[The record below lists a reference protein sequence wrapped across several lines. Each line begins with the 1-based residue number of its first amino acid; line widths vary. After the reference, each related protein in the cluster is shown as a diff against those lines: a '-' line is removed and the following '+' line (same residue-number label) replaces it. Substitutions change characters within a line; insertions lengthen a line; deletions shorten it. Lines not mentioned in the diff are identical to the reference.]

1 MAREVDYI
9 EIVARAN
16 GQQELRQVGG
26 IIDELMRRAQEA
38 GIGVDDL
45 TEQLRNLNEE
55 AGHTNNYDNVIS
67 KFKQIASIAAIGMGI
82 KKSINVFT
90 AFDDVARRV
99 QGTTGASAET
109 MELLRYQAKELGRTT
124 SWSASEAAEAQFE
137 FAKAGFSTNEI
148 IAATSGILDT
158 ATASQMGL
166 AEATELTA
174 GALRMFG
181 LDASKSTQVGDMLTK
196 TASSTT
202 TDVQDLAEALKYSG
216 NGARQFGL
224 NLQQTLGIL
233 GKLGDKMLKG
243 SEAGTGL
250 QAVFASLLNK
260 QKANML
266 IDIGIQLTEDGSY
279 RNILDIIDD
288 IREKTAGMEEAEGN
302 PLIQSVFGDQGSR
315 VMNNILSMQKDEIR
329 NLIGEIENSS
339 GFSKDLATT
348 LNAGLG
354 GSFRNLTS
362 ATEGLAIA
370 FGEYL
375 EPSIITLLN
384 GVTQIVTAGTGFVE
398 WLNSGSYLA
407 TGLTTVVLGLTAGFV
422 AYKGAI
428 MATTIWNNIFSNS
441 EIIKKNVMF
450 AGQVLTKSY
459 AIVMGL
465 LKGQTMATTL
475 ATLGLSTA
483 TTILLSPI
491 GLIVG
496 AVVALGAGFIY
507 LYNKSTTFRNSIDF
521 LVDKLKGLWEWIKKF
536 TLIGMIIEGVKN
548 VGSWIADKVGF
559 DLETIVKAGTTGE
572 TNQEKKDQIQ
582 EIKNQIASGSGT
594 YSPEISTGPGLNT
607 DYLLSGS
614 GKEQQVKH
622 NGYYLKGTKNSGT
635 NGNVYNNSSNSSN
648 SNSVYTSMP
657 VEKTIEEKM
666 LDTLLAI
673 KNLLSFKGEKSNN
686 TATNN
691 SQIVININ
699 KGDNISDIISQVV
712 EDLTVILGNI

>member
-288 IREKTAGMEEAEGN
+288 IREKTAGMEEAERN

>member
-38 GIGVDDL
+38 GVSVDDL

-166 AEATELTA
+166 AEATEITA

-196 TASSTT
+196 TASATT
-202 TDVQDLAEALKYSG
+202 TDVRDLAESLKYSG

-224 NLQQTLGIL
+224 SLEQTLGIL
-233 GKLGDKMLKG
+233 GQLGNLSLKG
-243 SEAGTGL
+243 SQAGNAL
-250 QAVFASLLNK
+250 QAVFSTLQNK
-260 QKANML
+260 QKQQML
-266 IDIGIQLTEDGSY
+266 LNIGVQLTEDGSY
-279 RNILDIIDD
+279 RNVLDIIED
-288 IREKTAGMEEAEGN
+288 IKEKTKGMAKAQRESF
-302 PLIQSVFGDQGSR
+302 ISQVFQEQGSQA
-315 VMNNILSMQKDEIR
+315 MNRLLATPKEELDK
-329 NLIGEIENSS
+329 LINEVKNSS
-339 GFSKDLATT
+339 GFSQELANT

-375 EPSIITLLN
+375 EPTVITLID
-384 GVTQIVTAGTGFVE
+384 GVTQLVTAGTGFVE

-594 YSPEISTGPGLNT
+594 YSPEISTGPGINT

-614 GKEQQVKH
+614 GKVKH
-622 NGYYLKGTKNSGT
+622 NGYYLKGTKNT
-635 NGNVYNNSSNSSN
+635 GNTGSYNSNFNSSNGIYTQSNTKPFEERILEVLLSIKNILSSN
-648 SNSVYTSMP
+648 R
-657 VEKTIEEKM
+657 EKV
-666 LDTLLAI
+666 
-673 KNLLSFKGEKSNN
+673 KNEAS
-686 TATNN
+686 TN

>member
-67 KFKQIASIAAIGMGI
+67 KFKQIVSIAAIGMGI

-288 IREKTAGMEEAEGN
+288 IREKTAGMEEAERN

-572 TNQEKKDQIQ
+572 TNQEKK
-582 EIKNQIASGSGT
+582 
-594 YSPEISTGPGLNT
+594 EISTSP
-607 DYLLSGS
+607 
-614 GKEQQVKH
+614 
-622 NGYYLKGTKNSGT
+622 NG
-635 NGNVYNNSSNSSN
+635 
-648 SNSVYTSMP
+648 
-657 VEKTIEEKM
+657 I
-666 LDTLLAI
+666 I
-673 KNLLSFKGEKSNN
+673 KRDGWR
-686 TATNN
+686 
-691 SQIVININ
+691 
-699 KGDNISDIISQVV
+699 DH
-712 EDLTVILGNI
+712 

>member
-38 GIGVDDL
+38 GVSVDDL

-158 ATASQMGL
+158 ATASQMEL
-166 AEATELTA
+166 AEATEITA

-196 TASSTT
+196 TASATT
-202 TDVQDLAEALKYSG
+202 TDVRDLAESLKYSG

-224 NLQQTLGIL
+224 SLEQTLGIL
-233 GKLGDKMLKG
+233 GQLGNLSLKG
-243 SEAGTGL
+243 SQAGTAL
-250 QAVFASLLNK
+250 QAVFSTLQNK
-260 QKANML
+260 QKQQML
-266 IDIGIQLTEDGSY
+266 LNIGVQLTEDGSY
-279 RNILDIIDD
+279 RNVLDIIED
-288 IREKTAGMEEAEGN
+288 IKEKTKGMAKAQRESF
-302 PLIQSVFGDQGSR
+302 ISQVFQEQGSQA
-315 VMNNILSMQKDEIR
+315 MNRLLATPKEELDK
-329 NLIGEIENSS
+329 LINEVKNSS
-339 GFSKDLATT
+339 GFSQELANT

-375 EPSIITLLN
+375 EPTVITLID
-384 GVTQIVTAGTGFVE
+384 GVTQLVTAGTGVIE

-407 TGLTTVVLGLTAGFV
+407 DTLTFAIFGLTSGYM
-422 AYKGAI
+422 AYKG
-428 MATTIWNNIFSNS
+428 
-441 EIIKKNVMF
+441 
-450 AGQVLTKSY
+450 VL
-459 AIVMGL
+459 I
-465 LKGQTMATTL
+465 ATTL
-475 ATLGLSTA
+475 WEKALAAASAIKTGAIWASNAAMGAANFITALLTGNMTLATISTWGLNTA
-483 TTILLSPI
+483 LAVLTSPVA
-491 GLIVG
+491 LIVG
-496 AVVALGAGFIY
+496 AIVGLGVGFAV
-507 LYNKSTTFRNSIDF
+507 LYKRSERFRNAVNPLINI
-521 LVDKLKGLWEWIKKF
+521 LKELWGWIKKF
-536 TLIGMIIEGVKN
+536 SFVEGIIDFGKNVYNKAKDFVTAGTQGKTNEETEKEIQDRVNQVKN
-548 VGSWIADKVGF
+548 NPNQASNEVS
-559 DLETIVKAGTTGE
+559 AGTG
-572 TNQEKKDQIQ
+572 Q
-582 EIKNQIASGSGT
+582 GV
-594 YSPEISTGPGLNT
+594 NT

-614 GKEQQVKH
+614 GTGNGKIKH

-635 NGNVYNNSSNSSN
+635 NGSVYNNSSSSSN
-648 SNSVYTSMP
+648 SNNVYTSAP

>member
-38 GIGVDDL
+38 GVSVDDL

-158 ATASQMGL
+158 ATASQMEL
-166 AEATELTA
+166 AEATEITA

-196 TASSTT
+196 TASATT
-202 TDVQDLAEALKYSG
+202 TDVRDLAESLKYSG

-224 NLQQTLGIL
+224 SLEQTLGIL
-233 GKLGDKMLKG
+233 GQLGNLSLKG
-243 SEAGTGL
+243 SQAGTAL
-250 QAVFASLLNK
+250 QAVFSTLQNK
-260 QKANML
+260 QKQQML
-266 IDIGIQLTEDGSY
+266 LNIGVQLTEDGSY
-279 RNILDIIDD
+279 RNVLDIIED
-288 IREKTAGMEEAEGN
+288 IKEKTKGMAKAQRESF
-302 PLIQSVFGDQGSR
+302 ISQVFQEQGSQA
-315 VMNNILSMQKDEIR
+315 MNRLLATPKEELDK
-329 NLIGEIENSS
+329 LINEVKNSS
-339 GFSKDLATT
+339 GFSQELANT

-375 EPSIITLLN
+375 EPTVITLID
-384 GVTQIVTAGTGFVE
+384 GVTQLVTAGTGVIE

-407 TGLTTVVLGLTAGFV
+407 DTLTFAIFGLTSGYM
-422 AYKGAI
+422 AYKG
-428 MATTIWNNIFSNS
+428 
-441 EIIKKNVMF
+441 
-450 AGQVLTKSY
+450 VL
-459 AIVMGL
+459 I
-465 LKGQTMATTL
+465 ATTL
-475 ATLGLSTA
+475 WEKALAAASAIKTGAIWASNAAMGAANFITALLTGNMTLATISTWGLNTA
-483 TTILLSPI
+483 LAVLTSPVA
-491 GLIVG
+491 LIVG
-496 AVVALGAGFIY
+496 AIVGLGVGFAV
-507 LYNKSTTFRNSIDF
+507 LYKRSERFRNAVNP
-521 LVDKLKGLWEWIKKF
+521 L
-536 TLIGMIIEGVKN
+536 
-548 VGSWIADKVGF
+548 
-559 DLETIVKAGTTGE
+559 
-572 TNQEKKDQIQ
+572 
-582 EIKNQIASGSGT
+582 
-594 YSPEISTGPGLNT
+594 
-607 DYLLSGS
+607 
-614 GKEQQVKH
+614 
-622 NGYYLKGTKNSGT
+622 
-635 NGNVYNNSSNSSN
+635 
-648 SNSVYTSMP
+648 
-657 VEKTIEEKM
+657 
-666 LDTLLAI
+666 
-673 KNLLSFKGEKSNN
+673 
-686 TATNN
+686 
-691 SQIVININ
+691 INIL
-699 KGDNISDIISQVV
+699 KELWG
-712 EDLTVILGNI
+712 

>member
-9 EIVARAN
+9 EIVAQAS
-16 GQQELRQVGG
+16 GQQELQKVGG
-26 IIDELMRRAQEA
+26 IVDELMKRAKNA
-38 GIGVDDL
+38 GVSVDDL
-45 TEQLRNLNEE
+45 ADSLKGLEKKAENTQP
-55 AGHTNNYDNVIS
+55 YDDLIG
-67 KFKQIASIAAIGMGI
+67 KMKQIAGITAIGMGI
-82 KKSINVFT
+82 KKSINIF
-90 AFDDVARRV
+90 ASFDDVARRV
-99 QGTTGASAET
+99 QGTTGATAET
-109 MELLRYQAKELGRTT
+109 MELLRFQAKELGRTT

-148 IAATSGILDT
+148 IAATGGILNT
-158 ATASQMGL
+158 ATAAQMGL

-202 TDVQDLAEALKYSG
+202 TDVRDLAEALKYSG

-233 GKLGDKMLKG
+233 GKLGDRMLKG

-250 QAVFASLLNK
+250 QAVFASLLNNK
-260 QKANML
+260 KASML
-266 IDIGIQLTEDGSY
+266 IDIGVQLTEDGSY

-288 IREKTAGMEEAEGN
+288 IKEKTAGMSEAEKGSF
-302 PLIQSVFGDQGSR
+302 IQSVFGDQGSR
-315 VMNNILSMQKDEIR
+315 VMNNILALQKDEIR
-329 NLIGEIENSS
+329 SLIAEIENSS
-339 GFSKDLATT
+339 GFSQELANT

-362 ATEGLAIA
+362 ATEGLTIA

-375 EPSIITLLN
+375 EPTVITLID
-384 GVTQIVTAGTGFVE
+384 GVTQLVTAGTGFIE

-407 TGLTTVVLGLTAGFV
+407 TGLTTVVLGLTAGYV
-422 AYKGAI
+422 AYKGVLI
-428 MATTIWNNIFSNS
+428 GTTIWTNALTTA
-441 EIIKKNVMF
+441 ETIKNGVMF

-465 LKGQTMATTL
+465 LKGQTIATTL
-475 ATLGLSTA
+475 ATVGLGTA
-483 TTILLSPI
+483 TTFLLSPI
-491 GLIVG
+491 ALIVG

-521 LVDKLKGLWEWIKKF
+521 LVGKLKVLWEWIQKF
-536 TLIGMIIEGVKN
+536 SFVGVMIKGVKD
-548 VGSWIADKVGF
+548 GISWLADKLGF
-559 DLETIVKAGTTGE
+559 DLEATVNAGATGE
-572 TNQEKKDQIQ
+572 TNQEKKDK
-582 EIKNQIASGSGT
+582 IKDIETQVASGSGT

-614 GKEQQVKH
+614 GKEQQIKH
-622 NGYYLKGTKNSGT
+622 NGYYLKGTKNTGNSGSIY
-635 NGNVYNNSSNSSN
+635 NNNSSSSN
-648 SNSVYTSMP
+648 SNSIYASAP

-699 KGDNISDIISQVV
+699 KGDSVEDIISQVV
-712 EDLTVILGNI
+712 EDLTIALGNI

>member
-16 GQQELRQVGG
+16 GQQELHQVGG

-38 GIGVDDL
+38 GVSVDDL

-166 AEATELTA
+166 AEATEITA

-196 TASSTT
+196 TASATT
-202 TDVQDLAEALKYSG
+202 TDVRDLAESLKYSG

-224 NLQQTLGIL
+224 SLEQTLGIL
-233 GKLGDKMLKG
+233 GQLGNLSLKG
-243 SEAGTGL
+243 SQAGTAL
-250 QAVFASLLNK
+250 QAVFSTLQNK
-260 QKANML
+260 QKQQML
-266 IDIGIQLTEDGSY
+266 LNIGVQLTEDGSY
-279 RNILDIIDD
+279 RNVLDIIED
-288 IREKTAGMEEAEGN
+288 IKEKTKGMAKAQRESF
-302 PLIQSVFGDQGSR
+302 ISQVFQEQGSQA
-315 VMNNILSMQKDEIR
+315 MNRLLATPKEELDK
-329 NLIGEIENSS
+329 LINEVKNSS
-339 GFSKDLATT
+339 GFSQELANT

-375 EPSIITLLN
+375 EPTVITLID
-384 GVTQIVTAGTGFVE
+384 GVTQLVTAGTGVIE

-407 TGLTTVVLGLTAGFV
+407 DTLTFAIFGLTSGYM
-422 AYKGAI
+422 AYKG
-428 MATTIWNNIFSNS
+428 
-441 EIIKKNVMF
+441 
-450 AGQVLTKSY
+450 VL
-459 AIVMGL
+459 I
-465 LKGQTMATTL
+465 ATTL
-475 ATLGLSTA
+475 WEKALAAASAIKTGAIWASNAAMGAANFITALLTGNMTLATISTWGLNTA
-483 TTILLSPI
+483 LAVLTSPVA
-491 GLIVG
+491 LIVG
-496 AVVALGAGFIY
+496 AIVGLGVGFAV
-507 LYNKSTTFRNSIDF
+507 LYKRSERFRNAVNPLINILKELWGWIQKFNFVGVMINGVKEGISW
-521 LVDKLKGLWEWIKKF
+521 LADKL
-536 TLIGMIIEGVKN
+536 
-548 VGSWIADKVGF
+548 GF
-559 DLETIVKAGTTGE
+559 DLEATVNAGATGE
-572 TNQEKKDQIQ
+572 TNQENKAKIQ
-582 EIKNQIASGSGT
+582 NIENQIASGSGT

-622 NGYYLKGTKNSGT
+622 NGYYLKSTKNSGT
-635 NGNVYNNSSNSSN
+635 NGSVYNNSSN
-648 SNSVYTSMP
+648 SNSVYTSIP

-666 LDTLLAI
+666 LDALLSIKYLLSSNREKI
-673 KNLLSFKGEKSNN
+673 KNEAS
-686 TATNN
+686 TN

-699 KGDNISDIISQVV
+699 KGDNINDIISQVV

>member
-67 KFKQIASIAAIGMGI
+67 KFKQIVSIAAIGMGI

-288 IREKTAGMEEAEGN
+288 IREKTAGMEEAERN

-441 EIIKKNVMF
+441 EIIKKNVIF

>member
-148 IAATSGILDT
+148 IAATPGILDT
-158 ATASQMGL
+158 ATAAQMGL
-166 AEATELTA
+166 AEATEITA

-202 TDVQDLAEALKYSG
+202 TDVRDLAESLKYSG
-216 NGARQFGL
+216 NGAKQFGL
-224 NLQQTLGIL
+224 SLEQTLGIL
-233 GKLGDKMLKG
+233 GQLGNLSLKG
-243 SEAGTGL
+243 SQAGTAL
-250 QAVFASLLNK
+250 QAVFSTLQNSKK
-260 QKANML
+260 QEML
-266 IDIGIQLTEDGSY
+266 MNIGVQLTEDGSY
-279 RNILDIIDD
+279 RNILDIIED
-288 IREKTAGMEEAEGN
+288 IKDKTKGMEKAQRESF
-302 PLIQSVFGDQGSR
+302 ISQVFQEQGSQA
-315 VMNNILSMQKDEIR
+315 MNRLLATPKEELDK
-329 NLIGEIENSS
+329 LINEVKNSS
-339 GFSKDLATT
+339 GFSQELANT

-375 EPSIITLLN
+375 EPTVITLID
-384 GVTQIVTAGTGFVE
+384 GVTQLVTAGTGAIE

-407 TGLTTVVLGLTAGFV
+407 DTLTFAIFGLTSGYM
-422 AYKGAI
+422 AYKG
-428 MATTIWNNIFSNS
+428 
-441 EIIKKNVMF
+441 
-450 AGQVLTKSY
+450 VL
-459 AIVMGL
+459 I
-465 LKGQTMATTL
+465 ATTL
-475 ATLGLSTA
+475 WEKALATASAIKTGAIWASNAAMGVANFVTALLTGNMTLATIGTWGLNTA
-483 TTILLSPI
+483 LAVLASPVA
-491 GLIVG
+491 LIVG
-496 AVVALGAGFIY
+496 AIVGLGVGFAVLYKRSERFRNAVNPLINI
-507 LYNKSTTFRNSIDF
+507 LKELWGWIQKFSFVEGIIDFGKNVYNKAKDF
-521 LVDKLKGLWEWIKKF
+521 VTAGTQGKTNEETEKEIQDRVNQ
-536 TLIGMIIEGVKN
+536 VKN
-548 VGSWIADKVGF
+548 NPNQASNEVS
-559 DLETIVKAGTTGE
+559 AGTG
-572 TNQEKKDQIQ
+572 Q
-582 EIKNQIASGSGT
+582 GV
-594 YSPEISTGPGLNT
+594 NT

-614 GKEQQVKH
+614 GTGNGKIKH

-635 NGNVYNNSSNSSN
+635 NGSVYNNSSSSSN
-648 SNSVYTSMP
+648 SNNVYTSAP

>member
-288 IREKTAGMEEAEGN
+288 IREKTAGMEEAERN

-582 EIKNQIASGSGT
+582 EIKNQVASGSGT

-666 LDTLLAI
+666 LDA
-673 KNLLSFKGEKSNN
+673 LLSIKYLLSSKGEKGNN
-686 TATNN
+686 EANNN

>member
-67 KFKQIASIAAIGMGI
+67 KFKQIVSIAAIGMGI

-124 SWSASEAAEAQFE
+124 SWSTSEAAEAQFE

-288 IREKTAGMEEAEGN
+288 IREKTAGMEEAERN

>member
-38 GIGVDDL
+38 GVSVDDL

-158 ATASQMGL
+158 ATASQMEL

-288 IREKTAGMEEAEGN
+288 IREKTAGMEEAERN

>member
-1 MAREVDYI
+1 MAREIDYI

-16 GQQELRQVGG
+16 GQENLRQVGG

-38 GIGVDDL
+38 GVGVDDL
-45 TEQLRNLNEE
+45 TEQLRNLNSE
-55 AGHTNNYDNVIS
+55 AGQTSNYDNVIAR
-67 KFKQIASIAAIGMGI
+67 FKQIASIAAVGMGV
-82 KKSINVFT
+82 KKSINIFT

-109 MELLRYQAKELGRTT
+109 MELLRFQAKELGRTT

-137 FAKAGFSTNEI
+137 FAKAGFNTNEI
-148 IAATSGILDT
+148 IAATGGILDT
-158 ATASQMGL
+158 ATAAQMGL

-202 TDVQDLAEALKYSG
+202 TDVRDLAEALKYSG
-216 NGARQFGL
+216 NGAKQFGL

-250 QAVFASLLNK
+250 QAVFASLLNSSK
-260 QKANML
+260 SKML
-266 IDIGIQLTEDGSY
+266 TTIGVQLTEDGSY

-288 IREKTAGMEEAEGN
+288 IREKTAGMAEAEKASF
-302 PLIQSVFGDQGSR
+302 IQNVFGDQGSR

-354 GSFRNLTS
+354 GAFRNLAS

-375 EPSIITLLN
+375 EPTVITLIN
-384 GVTQIVTAGTGFVE
+384 GVTQLVTAGTGFIE

-407 TGLTTVVLGLTAGFV
+407 NTMTFAITVLTAGYM
-422 AYKGAI
+422 AYKG
-428 MATTIWNNIFSNS
+428 
-441 EIIKKNVMF
+441 
-450 AGQVLTKSY
+450 VLF
-459 AIVMGL
+459 
-465 LKGQTMATTL
+465 ATTL
-475 ATLGLSTA
+475 QEKALAVANGIKTGAIWASNAAMGVANFVTALLTGNMTLATIGTWGLNTA
-483 TTILLSPI
+483 LAVLASPVA
-491 GLIVG
+491 LIVG
-496 AVVALGAGFIY
+496 AIVGLGVGFAV
-507 LYNKSTTFRNSIDF
+507 LYKRSEKFRNAVNPLIN
-521 LVDKLKGLWEWIKKF
+521 VLKKLWEWIQKF
-536 TLIGMIIEGVKN
+536 SFVGIMINGVKE
-548 VGSWIADKVGF
+548 GISWLADKLGF
-559 DLETIVKAGTTGE
+559 DLEATVNAGATGE
-572 TNQEKKDQIQ
+572 TNQEKKDKIQ
-582 EIKNQIASGSGT
+582 DIEKQVASGSGT
-594 YSPEISTGPGLNT
+594 STPEISTGQGVNT

-614 GKEQQVKH
+614 GKNKIKH
-622 NGYYLKGTKNSGT
+622 NGYYLKGTKNIGNSGSI
-635 NGNVYNNSSNSSN
+635 YNNSSSSSN
-648 SNSVYTSMP
+648 SNSIYTSAP

-673 KNLLSFKGEKSNN
+673 KNLLSFKGEKGNN

-699 KGDNISDIISQVV
+699 KGDSVEDIISQVV
-712 EDLTVILGNI
+712 EDLTIALGNI